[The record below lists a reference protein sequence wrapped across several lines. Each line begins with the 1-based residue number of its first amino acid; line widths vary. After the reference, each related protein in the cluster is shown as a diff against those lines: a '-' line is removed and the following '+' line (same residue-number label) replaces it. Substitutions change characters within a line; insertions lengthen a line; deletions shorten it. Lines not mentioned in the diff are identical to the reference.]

1 MNSLKLL
8 SENSQAHPPW
18 KNPLLPFYS
27 LPTPPKKFK
36 KVQVPLFANIKNFSG
51 PLQKGGEDTMV
62 TDNDIFNELYAVT
75 YPEFL
80 GDTEFSRRLGHDCDA
95 PGSSEELFL

>member
-1 MNSLKLL
+1 
-8 SENSQAHPPW
+8 
-18 KNPLLPFYS
+18 
-27 LPTPPKKFK
+27 
-36 KVQVPLFANIKNFSG
+36 
-51 PLQKGGEDTMV
+51 MV

-75 YPEFL
+75 YPEFF